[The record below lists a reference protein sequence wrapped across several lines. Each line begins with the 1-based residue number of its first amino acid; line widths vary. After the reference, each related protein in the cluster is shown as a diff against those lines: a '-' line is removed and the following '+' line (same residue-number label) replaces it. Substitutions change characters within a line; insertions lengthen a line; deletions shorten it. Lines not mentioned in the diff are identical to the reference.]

1 MPVMDYVNELKNQ
14 RDKLADI
21 LTEKG
26 VEASHEEKFNTLI
39 PKVREVS
46 GGGGSGGYIMENAHI
61 HDKHIQHIGLSC
73 ILTVHPIFPAA
84 TEQ

>member
-26 VEASHEEKFNTLI
+26 LQATRDETFNTLI
-39 PKVREVS
+39 PKVRDVS
-46 GGGGSGGYIMENAHI
+46 GGGCERVVVSNEYIEKFCLGEFENAVFEES
-61 HDKHIQHIGLSC
+61 D
-73 ILTVHPIFPAA
+73 VNV
-84 TEQ
+84 